1 MNDLNKYNSKE
12 KFILTEIVHMDKSMN
27 TSELGLIT
35 KYCEELIRIF
45 QSEEGLY
52 LDLIKKEDLKREAI
66 LARNAES
73 LLKISKDQEDFL
85 KVVDLRERERSE
97 IIKKIAE
104 LQKSENRLEKI
115 SDVTE
120 LPGLTE
126 TMKEKLLHHSYA
138 LRELMY
144 TLRNISGT
152 NQEML
157 EDNKR
162 LFDSL
167 IEELTEDKDNCYS
180 PDGKSR
186 KMSGPLFVN
195 LNG

>member
-1 MNDLNKYNSKE
+1 MKAN
-12 KFILTEIVHMDKSMN
+12 
-27 TSELGLIT
+27 ELGLIT

-45 QSEEGLY
+45 QNEEGLY

-66 LARNAES
+66 LSRNAEK
-73 LLKISKDQEDFL
+73 LLKISKEQEDY
-85 KVVDLRERERSE
+85 LRVIDVREVERSE

-104 LQKSENRLEKI
+104 LHKAETSFEKL

-120 LPGLTE
+120 LPGVSIA
-126 TMKEKLLHHSYA
+126 MKEKLLHHSYA

-144 TLRNISGT
+144 TLRNITGT

-167 IEELTEDKDNCYS
+167 IAELTEDKNTCYT
-180 PDGKSR
+180 PDGKN
-186 KMSGPLFVN
+186 KKTTGPLFIN